1 MTVPSPS
8 SSPFF
13 DSPRR
18 GRPRPRLAP
27 PFDSPAQ
34 LALIGLGLWLVGA
47 LLHPLGL
54 LAPLGLL
61 VLLVAGLAYLLRPR
75 SHTMYWRGR
84 RIDLDNDDDQRRG
97 PTDALY
103 RRLFRR

>member
-1 MTVPSPS
+1 
-8 SSPFF
+8 
-13 DSPRR
+13 
-18 GRPRPRLAP
+18 
-27 PFDSPAQ
+27 
-34 LALIGLGLWLVGA
+34 LIGLGLWLVGA

-54 LAPLGLL
+54 LASLGLL
-61 VLLVAGLAYLLRPR
+61 VLLIAGLAYLLRPR

-84 RIDLDNDDDQRRG
+84 RIDLDDRRG